1 MRTPTHRRDRARNG
15 GPPSSSGGRSARP
28 LARTA
33 LALAA
38 AAAIASLER
47 PARAGELQIGAA
59 AGGQGSSWRGDGAG
73 LVGIKLGYRFVDIV
87 APYFLARIGY
97 ANTNQRVLEMLQL
110 GVQLWAR
117 IGITRPYLRLGVI
130 HQHEEP
136 WASIQAD
143 SWGALLG
150 VGDGIR
156 HRAGFEGALGVDIPF
171 KQIKD
176 WQIHG
181 TVEGFA
187 TGFPDSKGPVVY
199 GGGTLGIGF
208 NYTL

>member
-1 MRTPTHRRDRARNG
+1 MRNTRAYPR
-15 GPPSSSGGRSARP
+15 A
-28 LARTA
+28 L
-33 LALAA
+33 LALSAA
-38 AAAIASLER
+38 ALLACFDA
-47 PARAGELQIGAA
+47 PARAGEIQFSMAV
-59 AGGQGSSWRGDGAG
+59 GGEGSSWRHDGAG
-73 LVGIKLGYRFVDIV
+73 FGGIKLGYRFVDIV
-87 APYFLARIGY
+87 APYFIGRLGY

-136 WASIQAD
+136 WASVQAD
-143 SWGALLG
+143 GWGALLG

-171 KQIKD
+171 VQRNA
-176 WQIHG
+176 WQFHA

-187 TGFPDSKGPVVY
+187 TGYPDSKGPVFY
-199 GGGTLGIGF
+199 GGGTLGVGF
-208 NYTL
+208 NYAL